1 MKRGHTQWQIIA
13 VISFM
18 AVITQ
23 LSLGDGY
30 RNPPASASAL
40 GRIGGKIVH
49 IDDASAA
56 SVNPANLTNIEKT
69 EVMTSVTFGYASRS
83 YDAAYGDYSERTEE
97 PWAYLPAVFAATPL
111 GDEGEYVLGVG
122 LTVPYGRF
130 TDWGSDVMFGSVSP
144 YYAEQRVIELNPSI
158 ATKLGENISVAVGVS
173 LYQSDLKF
181 KQAYPWSMLTM
192 NPADPAGKAR
202 FEGDGWG
209 YGANAAVTWNI
220 NENNAMAL
228 TYRSPFTIEYEG
240 DFDIT
245 ELPPAVAMMGATSS
259 SDFETEIDYPT
270 QIALGYGIRVS
281 KNVRVE
287 FNVEWIEAS
296 RNDEL
301 PIDIGNNTPLL
312 PASVIPQGWDDNWT
326 YGVGADWL
334 FSEHWTARAG
344 YIYLETPTSTS
355 TTLPVA
361 AEDDQS
367 VVSIGLGYD
376 DEAHSFDIAYAIG
389 IFDTLTVDDNV
400 VPPVNGKYDFSAHL
414 ISLAYGYR
422 F

>member
-13 VISFM
+13 TIAIM
-18 AVITQ
+18 TAITQ
-23 LSLGDGY
+23 LSLADGY

-56 SVNPANLTNIEKT
+56 SVNPANLTGIDKT
-69 EVMTSVTFGYASRS
+69 EVMASLTFGYASRS
-83 YDAAYGDYSERTEE
+83 YEMPCCGISERTED
-97 PWAYLPAVFAATPL
+97 PWAYLPAIFAATPL
-111 GDEGEYVLGVG
+111 GDEGEYVLGIG

-130 TDWGSDVMFGSVSP
+130 TDWGSDVVFAAASP

-158 ATKLGENISVAVGVS
+158 ATKLGEKVSIAVGVS
-173 LYQSDLKF
+173 IYQSDLKF

-192 NPADPAGKAR
+192 NPADPMGKAR
-202 FEGDGWG
+202 FDGDGWG
-209 YGANAAVTWNI
+209 YGANAAITWDI
-220 NENNAMAL
+220 DDNNAVAL
-228 TYRSPFTIEYEG
+228 TYRSPFTIDYEG

-245 ELPPAVAMMGATSS
+245 QLPPAVAMMGATSS

-270 QIALGYGIRVS
+270 QIALGYGIKVS
-281 KNVRVE
+281 KNVHVE

-296 RNDEL
+296 SNAEL
-301 PIDIGNNTPLL
+301 PIDIDNNTALL
-312 PASVIPQGWDDNWT
+312 PASVIPQDWDDNWT
-326 YGVGADWL
+326 YGIGANWL
-334 FSEHWTARAG
+334 FTENWTARAG
-344 YIYLETPTSTS
+344 YMYLETPTSTA

-376 DEAHSFDIAYAIG
+376 DETHSFDIAYAVG
-389 IFDTLTVDDNV
+389 IFDTLTVDDNA
-400 VPPVNGKYDFSAHL
+400 VPPVNGNYDFSSHL
-414 ISLAYGYR
+414 VSVAYGYR